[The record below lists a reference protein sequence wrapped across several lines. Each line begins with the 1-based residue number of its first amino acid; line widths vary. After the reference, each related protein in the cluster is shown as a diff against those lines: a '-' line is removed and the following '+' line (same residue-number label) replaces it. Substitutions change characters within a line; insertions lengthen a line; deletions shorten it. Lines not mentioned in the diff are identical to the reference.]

1 MPRNGS
7 GIYSLPSGYLAETG
21 ELILADQHND
31 PLEDIRDDLNAARP
45 VVAGGTGSTTAS
57 GARSN
62 LSVYSQTESN
72 AAYVKRVATKT
83 ALKALDTASYKS
95 AFLEEAGV
103 QKMFAY
109 TLGNFTT
116 AVAGDP
122 SELIYIP
129 ADGILVSIGCWVAV
143 TGTGASIGASLVT
156 PTGATTPGFVADI
169 LAREYWVEDF
179 GAVGDGTTDDRAAIN
194 TAIATISTAGGGVL
208 RFRAKTYSITRGVD
222 STIGVILKNNVIL
235 RGAGLGTAI
244 KAASGTNVMHLI
256 GNLSAD
262 GTLTNGGLMD
272 LTVDGN
278 GQNFSGAGSSGS
290 HGVRIAGVN
299 GFYVRNVAI
308 KNTDQHGLV
317 TLTVGAATD
326 VENRNIFINDIY
338 LENIGTGGWIGGDGL
353 RIFYGAQNCVINN
366 VIGRGIEYHGIHIAY
381 GACQV
386 NNVILYNVGV
396 AAVSAQSDGCIVNN
410 VHVEW
415 ESGYVTHDLLVNRPS
430 AGTFGRIF
438 IDSGTGTAYRD
449 NGVAWKVA
457 AANLTGVW
465 AVTRGGFPT
474 GGKSSYS
481 NIKIVFRVT
490 DNVTWNPTYN
500 DGFRV
505 EVPYV
510 TATNIQVYG
519 KFRFGLYTTDNDG
532 TYSGV
537 IVDGARQDG
546 IRLGGDRNSLSDW
559 RVVTASI
566 ASTGTYAAVNLYG
579 SYTKVS
585 GGYAL
590 DATNV
595 ATAIIEQS
603 GEDYNQVYGNHLEG
617 SGAKLSLSG
626 LNTRS
631 YENTGLSYRI
641 NDLTAVNSPDD
652 TATNVLKTYTITSGE
667 FRSGSSIEVEC
678 FGNVTGT
685 GGTKVIRA
693 FVGTNY
699 FTIADEAAGD
709 TQDWGFR
716 MRIRRFSGTGYS
728 VEVFGGEEAGTA
740 AVQYGRYSISGNF
753 AVGVDATLGSGSD
766 NVGVTGF
773 FIRSV

>member
-31 PLEDIRDDLNAARP
+31 PLEDIKDDLNAARP

-62 LSVYSQTESN
+62 LSVYSQAESN
-72 AAYVKRVATKT
+72 AAYVKRVTTKT

-95 AFLEEAGV
+95 AFLEETGV

-179 GAVGDGTTDDRAAIN
+179 GAVGDGTTDDRTAIN
-194 TAIATISTAGGGVL
+194 LAISTISAAGGGCL
-208 RFRAKTYSITRGVD
+208 RFRAKTYAVSRGSD
-222 STIGVILKNNVIL
+222 STVGVLLKSNVIL
-235 RGAGLGTAI
+235 RGAGVGLTVI
-244 KAASGTNVMHLI
+244 KARNGTSTIHLI
-256 GNLSAD
+256 GNASAD
-262 GTLTNGGLMD
+262 GTLYNSGLID
-272 LTVDGN
+272 LTVDHN
-278 GQNFSGAGSSGS
+278 KANFSVSA
-290 HGVRIAGVN
+290 VN
-299 GFYVRNVAI
+299 CHAIRVQLLDGFYVNRIHV
-308 KNTDQHGLV
+308 KNAKQHAFA
-317 TLTVGAATD
+317 TLTVD
-326 VENRNIFINDIY
+326 DEWIPVNKNIFVSNY
-338 LENIGTGGWIGGDGL
+338 SAENAGEDGF
-353 RIFYGAQNCVINN
+353 RIFYGAENVNANN
-366 VIGRGIEYHGIHIAY
+366 ILVRGAGLHAVHIGFGSCNIT
-381 GACQV
+381 
-386 NNVILYNVGV
+386 NVTVYQ
-396 AAVSAQSDGCIVNN
+396 ASSTAVSVQSDGVNMSN
-410 VHVEW
+410 VHIEW
-415 ESGYVTHDLLVNRPS
+415 DATCDLLANRPA
-430 AGTFGRIF
+430 AGNMGALF
-438 IDSGTGTAYRD
+438 IDSATETYYYDDGVSWLTVGTGAFV
-449 NGVAWKVA
+449 NG
-457 AANLTGVW
+457 LW
-465 AVTRGGFPT
+465 AITRGNFPT
-474 GGKSSYS
+474 GGHSNYS
-481 NIKIVFRVT
+481 NIKIVLNIT
-490 DNVTWNPTYN
+490 ENQTMPNMSGTT
-500 DGFRV
+500 DGFRLD
-505 EVPYV
+505 VPNCECS
-510 TATNIQVYG
+510 NIQVYG
-519 KFRFGLYTTDNDG
+519 KFRFGVYTTESDN
-532 TYSGV
+532 SLSNV
-537 IVDGARQDG
+537 LVDGARQDG
-546 IRLGGDRNSLSDW
+546 IRLAQDRNTLNNW
-559 RVVTASI
+559 RVITAST
-566 ASTGTYAAVNLYG
+566 ASAGAAPAVNLYG

-585 GGYAL
+585 NGYAL
-590 DATNV
+590 DTVNV
-595 ATAIIEQS
+595 ATAILEQS

-617 SGAKLSLSG
+617 TGAKLSLSG
-626 LNTRS
+626 LNSRA
-631 YENTGLSYRI
+631 YENTGLSYTV

-667 FRSGSSIEVEC
+667 FRSGQSIEVEC

-693 FVGTNY
+693 FIGTNY
-699 FTIADEAAGD
+699 FTIASEASGD

-740 AVQYGRYSISGNF
+740 APQYGRFSISGNF
-753 AVGVDATLGSGSD
+753 AVGVDATLSVGTD

-773 FIRSV
+773 FIYGI